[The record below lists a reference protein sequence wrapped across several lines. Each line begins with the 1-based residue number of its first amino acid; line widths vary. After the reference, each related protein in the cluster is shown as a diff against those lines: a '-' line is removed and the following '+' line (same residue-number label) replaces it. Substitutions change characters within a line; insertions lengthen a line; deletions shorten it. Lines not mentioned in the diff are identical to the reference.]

1 MLKTVTNLINASQI
15 QTPITLPGDVTLS
28 TGNLIIGTSGK
39 GIDFSATPG
48 TGTSELLADY
58 EEGTWTPVIRGSGSA
73 GTESGS
79 KNATYTKIGNRVFAR
94 LSLTAYTLTG
104 ATGNI
109 TLTGLPFTARW
120 NGLVAYAEGFTPAFT
135 AAIGSGGALT
145 LSSTTS
151 PGATEAGFRPSVSA
165 SWDNYMTSSSTWTG
179 GGGSTYMH
187 IELWGTV

>member
-1 MLKTVTNLINASQI
+1 MLKTVGFPSSRTGD
-15 QTPITLPGDVTLS
+15 QTIVD
-28 TGNLIIGTSGK
+28 GNLVIGTAGK
-39 GIDFSATPG
+39 GIDFSADPSAPG
-48 TGTSELLADY
+48 MTSELLDDY

-79 KNATYTKIGNRVFAR
+79 KNATYTKIGNRVMAR

-120 NGLVAYAEGFTPAFT
+120 NGIVAYAEGFTPAFT

-151 PGATEAGFRPSVSA
+151 PGATEAEFRPSVSA
-165 SWDNYMTSSSTWTG
+165 SWDNYMTAASVWTG

>member
-1 MLKTVTNLINASQI
+1 MLKTVGFPSSRTGD
-15 QTPITLPGDVTLS
+15 QTIVD
-28 TGNLIIGTSGK
+28 GNLVIGTAGK
-39 GIDFSATPG
+39 GIDFSADPSAPG
-48 TGTSELLADY
+48 MTSELLDDY

-79 KNATYTKIGNRVFAR
+79 KNATYTKIGNRVMAR

-120 NGLVAYAEGFTPAFT
+120 NGLVAYAEGFAPIFT

-151 PGATEAGFRPSVSA
+151 SGATEASFRPSVSA
-165 SWDNYMTSSSTWTG
+165 TWDNYMTASSIWTG

>member
-1 MLKTVTNLINASQI
+1 MLKTVGFPSTRTGD
-15 QTPITLPGDVTLS
+15 QTIVN
-28 TGNLIIGTSGK
+28 GNLIIGTAGK
-39 GIDFSATPG
+39 GIDFSADPNPG
-48 TGTSELLADY
+48 GMTSELLDDY

-79 KNATYTKIGNRVFAR
+79 KDATYTKIGNRVMAR
-94 LSLTAYTLTG
+94 LSLIAYTLTG

-135 AAIGSGGALT
+135 ASIGSGGALT

-151 PGATEAGFRPSVSA
+151 TGATEAGFRPSVSA
-165 SWDNYMTSSSTWTG
+165 TWDNYMTSSTVWTD